1 MEKENQNTF
10 GITAA
15 DVINSDE
22 WKQTAESVLC
32 PIRKSIDNAQKN
44 LKAGE
49 RLRRTEAIKL
59 NEFGLLEL
67 QPFTDAYACIVAHT
81 EIPLPSSLRKA
92 IKEQGDNIFL
102 VAYNKIVATM
112 KTHGKDERKQDHD
125 PYIEE

>member
-1 MEKENQNTF
+1 METENQNTF

-32 PIRKSIDNAQKN
+32 HVRRSIDNAKEH
-44 LKAGE
+44 LKFGK
-49 RLRRTEAIKL
+49 RLRRTEVIKL
-59 NEFGLLEL
+59 NELGLLEL

-81 EIPLPSSLRKA
+81 DIPLPSSLRKA

-102 VAYNKIVATM
+102 VTYNKIVAAI
-112 KTHGKDERKQDHD
+112 KTHGKYERKQDHD
-125 PYIEE
+125 PYIKE